1 MQEKSKNITL
11 FGSTGFVGQQTLE
24 VISHLGLNVVAITA
38 NKNVA
43 IIERQI
49 RKFKPKYAL
58 MTDERAAKV
67 LKLKIR
73 DSNTKILC
81 GKSELCNP
89 DLFEESNIVV
99 NSIVGIAGLLPS
111 VCALAAKKTLAL
123 ANKESLVVAGKILT
137 SLAKKNCVKILPIDS
152 EHSAILQCLNSKFSD
167 KFLKKIILT
176 ASGGPFFGKKREE
189 LLNVSVAQA
198 MKHPTW
204 SMGNKITIDSA
215 TMMNKGFELIEAHWL
230 FNVEVQSID
239 VLIHRESIIHSLVEF
254 ADNSLLAN
262 LAVPDMKLP
271 IQYALTYPERYTSLV
286 KHLNLYEIN
295 QLTFY
300 KPTNFLLDALNLCK
314 NALIAGGS
322 LPVVVNAAN
331 ELAVDLFLRNKILF
345 LGIIEIVKFIC
356 TAYKNS
362 PINNI
367 DDVLNADDWTKNF
380 ANSNLDSF
388 VKYFK

>member
-1 MQEKSKNITL
+1 MQEKSKKITL
-11 FGSTGFVGQQTLE
+11 FGSTGFVGRQTLE
-24 VISHLGLNVVAITA
+24 VISHLGLNVIAITA
-38 NKNVA
+38 NKNVS

-58 MTDERAAKV
+58 MTDERAATE

-73 DSNTKILC
+73 DSSTKILC
-81 GKSELCNP
+81 GKDELCNP
-89 DLFEESNIVV
+89 NLFEESNIIV

-137 SLAKKNCVKILPIDS
+137 SLAEKNCAKILPIDS
-152 EHSAILQCLNSKFSD
+152 EHSAILQCLNGKFSD

-230 FNVEVQSID
+230 FNVDVQSID

-262 LAVPDMKLP
+262 LAVPDMRLP
-271 IQYALTYPERYTSLV
+271 IQYALTYPERYTSLA
-286 KHLNLYEIN
+286 KNLNLYEIN

-300 KPTNFLLDALNLCK
+300 KPNSFSLDALNLCK
-314 NALIAGGS
+314 NALISGGS

-331 ELAVDLFLRNKILF
+331 EFAVDLFLRNRISF
-345 LGIIEIVKFIC
+345 LGIIEVIKFIC